1 MKWDSKVPKPEMTPS
16 EKKRK
21 HTETSGTSKKNGQD
35 GIADRIGYPETGRR
49 TTLYEASELS
59 IEGM

>member
-1 MKWDSKVPKPEMTPS
+1 MTPS

-59 IEGM
+59 IEGV